1 MSSPDDDM
9 PPVKHLTKKSWTP
22 DEDQLLIAL
31 INEHGTKNWSII
43 ANRLPNRIGKQCRER
58 WCNHLDPNI
67 KKGDWTEEEDEI
79 IIQQQRLHGNQWSK
93 ITKMLPGRTDNAV
106 KNRWHATSRARSRT
120 NSMDASSP
128 MNRPV
133 VVDKAVPVYGTSSPQ
148 VASAYYSDS
157 DLYLDADCLASLSK
171 NATAPVRHPTIPP
184 AVTSNNSG
192 VGWLIYAKSEAS
204 DATMSDDESDDM
216 IVEWVQALKFPQVT
230 TTNTF
235 ARTPPKPPIY
245 SDGPTGDVK
254 MMELSEM
261 SSAQPPYV
269 MLCPSPKK
277 THVDSSV
284 PNRNYPQEVHV
295 RSILSPDI
303 MSDEYVM
310 DVEALPQAMEL
321 CLSPPLD
328 RITICSPET
337 MTMRG
342 IQFEYRG

>member
-1 MSSPDDDM
+1 
-9 PPVKHLTKKSWTP
+9 
-22 DEDQLLIAL
+22 
-31 INEHGTKNWSII
+31 
-43 ANRLPNRIGKQCRER
+43 
-58 WCNHLDPNI
+58 
-67 KKGDWTEEEDEI
+67 
-79 IIQQQRLHGNQWSK
+79 
-93 ITKMLPGRTDNAV
+93 MLPGRTDNAV

-157 DLYLDADCLASLSK
+157 DLYLDAECLASVSK
-171 NATAPVRHPTIPP
+171 SASAPVRHPAIPP
-184 AVTSNNSG
+184 SAISSNSG

-216 IVEWVQALKFPQVT
+216 IVEWVQALKFPQGT
-230 TTNTF
+230 SS
-235 ARTPPKPPIY
+235 AQTPQKPPMY
-245 SDGPTGDVK
+245 SNGPTGDVK
-254 MMELSEM
+254 MMEIAEIST
-261 SSAQPPYV
+261 SQPYF

-277 THVDSSV
+277 VTVESAV
-284 PNRNYPQEVHV
+284 PSRSYPQEVPV
-295 RSILSPDI
+295 RGILSPEI
-303 MSDEYVM
+303 MCDEYVM